1 MHESGSARQPFT
13 PPSLV
18 MPTVRRPAKHPSQT
32 RIGAFYIV
40 RCSECRH
47 LTFSSANRNQAS
59 CPHCRHPVLTH
70 PIHAIAHRDSRAD
83 VRVPG
88 DRLRY

>member
-1 MHESGSARQPFT
+1 M
-13 PPSLV
+13 
-18 MPTVRRPAKHPSQT
+18 TVYSVLTIVLITVLAT
-32 RIGAFYIV
+32 LTTLAIFLGLANWIGAFYIV

-47 LTFSSANRNQAS
+47 LTFSSANRSQAS

-70 PIHAIAHRDSRAD
+70 PIHAMHHRAARSD
-83 VRVPG
+83 VRVAR

>member
-1 MHESGSARQPFT
+1 M
-13 PPSLV
+13 
-18 MPTVRRPAKHPSQT
+18 TVYSVLTIVLITVLAT
-32 RIGAFYIV
+32 LTTLAIFLGLANWIGAFYIV

-47 LTFSSANRNQAS
+47 LTFSSANRSQAS

-70 PIHAIAHRDSRAD
+70 PIHALALRDTRSD
-83 VRVPG
+83 VRVAR

>member
-1 MHESGSARQPFT
+1 M
-13 PPSLV
+13 
-18 MPTVRRPAKHPSQT
+18 TVYSVLTIVLITVLAT
-32 RIGAFYIV
+32 LTTLAIFLGLANWIGAFYIV

-47 LTFSSANRNQAS
+47 LTFSSANRSQAS

-70 PIHAIAHRDSRAD
+70 PIHAMHHRGARSD
-83 VRVPG
+83 VRVAR